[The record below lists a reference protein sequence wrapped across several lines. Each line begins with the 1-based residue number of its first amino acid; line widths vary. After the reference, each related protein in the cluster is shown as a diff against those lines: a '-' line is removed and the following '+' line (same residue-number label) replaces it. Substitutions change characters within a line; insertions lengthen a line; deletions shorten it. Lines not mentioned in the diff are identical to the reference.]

1 MNIEIKN
8 LTGKKI
14 LVAISGGIDS
24 VVLAHILYAH
34 GIELLLAHC
43 NFQLRSE
50 ESDADETFV
59 RTFAQELGVPLEVKR
74 FNTHWYAEEHQLN
87 TQLAAREL
95 RYQWFYELAST
106 HFCDAIATAHHAND
120 NLETFFIN
128 LSRGSGLDG
137 LLGIPEEKGII
148 IRPLLQFSRQ
158 QIYEYAQAKRL
169 KWRED
174 SSNASNK
181 YVRNVIRHDIVPK
194 LALVHPN
201 YLENFNQTQEYLHQS
216 ARFIDFYIEQ
226 LKESCFEGDNPI
238 QINTEKLQVAPELDF
253 VLHKLFYPYGF
264 SNVKDLKNLLLN
276 AEAGKQVLSATHIL
290 IKDNA
295 CLWLKPNE
303 AKQNLSLLISEDMAE
318 VYDPVHLRFEFI
330 EGKVKVKN
338 PIATEIYVDADKLQ
352 YPLMLRYKREGD
364 VFFPFG
370 MNSKKK
376 LSKFFTDEKYTQIE
390 REDQVLLC
398 SGDDIVWVVGKRL
411 DDRFKVTKDTK
422 RAVKIR
428 CEPHGQV

>member
-1 MNIEIKN
+1 MNVEIKK
-8 LTGKKI
+8 LKEKKI

-24 VVLAHILYAH
+24 VVLTHLLYTH

-43 NFQLRSE
+43 NFQLRGT
-50 ESDADETFV
+50 ESDDDEAFV
-59 RTFAQELGVPLEVKR
+59 RTFAAELSVPLEVKR
-74 FNTHWYAEEHQLN
+74 FDTHQYASSHQLN

-95 RYQWFYELAST
+95 RYQWFDELAST

-128 LSRGSGLDG
+128 LSRGSGLEG
-137 LLGIPEEKGII
+137 LLGIPEEKDTI

-174 SSNASNK
+174 SSNETNK
-181 YVRNVIRHDIVPK
+181 YVRNVIRHDIIPK

-216 ARFIDFYIEQ
+216 ARFIDFYIGK
-226 LKESCFEGDNPI
+226 LKETCFEGHNPI
-238 QINTEKLQVAPELDF
+238 QIDIEKLQAVPELDF

-264 SNVKDLKNLLLN
+264 GNVKDLKNLLLN
-276 AEAGKQVLSATHIL
+276 AEAGKQVLSPTHIL
-290 IKDNA
+290 IKDNT

-303 AKQNLSLLISEDMAE
+303 AKRSLSLLISEDMAE

-338 PIATEIYVDADKLQ
+338 PIPTEIYVDADKLQ
-352 YPLMLRYKREGD
+352 YPLMLRYKKEGD
-364 VFFPFG
+364 VFYPFG
-370 MNSKKK
+370 MNSEKK

-390 REDQVLLC
+390 REEQVLLC
-398 SGDDIVWVVGKRL
+398 SGEDIVWVVGKRL
-411 DDRFKVTKDTK
+411 DDRFKITKETK
-422 RAVKIR
+422 RAVKISKL
-428 CEPHGQV
+428 EN